1 MSFAKDLDKATLNLK
16 GYTEITVRGILLDLT
31 RLIIKASPVDTG
43 RFRGNWQA
51 SVNTPKVTQLK
62 RKDRTGTRTITA
74 ASNVIEK
81 FNMGQTFY
89 LTNNL
94 PYARRLEYG
103 SHSKQAP
110 NGFLRINLIAVQSM
124 LAKAS
129 KK

>member
-1 MSFAKDLDKATLNLK
+1 MSFAKDLDKITLNLS
-16 GYTEITVRGILLDLT
+16 GYAENMVRATLFNLSY
-31 RLIIKASPVDTG
+31 RIIKESPVDTG

-62 RKDRTGTRTITA
+62 RKDRTGTSTITA
-74 ASNVIEK
+74 VNNVLEK
-81 FNMGQTFY
+81 FSMGQTFY

-110 NGFLRINLIAVQSM
+110 NGFWRINVMRVQSE
-124 LAKAS
+124 LEKAR
-129 KK
+129 KR

>member
-1 MSFAKDLDKATLNLK
+1 MSFAKDLDKITLNLS
-16 GYTEITVRGILLDLT
+16 GYAENMVRATLFNLSY
-31 RLIIKASPVDTG
+31 RIIKESPVDTG

-62 RKDRTGTRTITA
+62 RKDRTGTSTITA
-74 ASNVIEK
+74 VNNVLEK

-110 NGFLRINLIAVQSM
+110 NGFLRINVMRVQSE
-124 LAKAS
+124 LEKAR
-129 KK
+129 KR